1 MCPWYVSLFF
11 PKMTNLLIEKNVSL
25 QPIFKHHQ
33 MKKNLLFLLILIV
46 GFCSLKVSAQ
56 NPCNPIMVTDN
67 TPWLDDFSTAPACW
81 SFPTDNI
88 NSSWMWDDED
98 QDIYHDYGSYES
110 DVLSPILNISGVTLP
125 YLKFSQKRADFAD
138 SEVVDELYVYY
149 RSTAVGGDSTWYLIG
164 AYTAVCNDWFVDSI
178 PLPHNQTTIQFK
190 FHAVGN
196 GTLANGVN
204 IKFVNVYNEEN
215 APSCIAPTALN
226 AFNIGD
232 YSAELSWAMVS
243 VGNVDLYYKAVSDS
257 IYNLI
262 ETPMLIEGVFLLDNL
277 ETATQYVWYLDMDCG
292 GESVQTPLHYFTTG
306 CGLISAPYSEGFEY
320 VNPGENPPCWNTINS
335 VAEGAYHFPGVG
347 NIIGQY
353 THTGNHSYKFRNGN
367 PQYAIMPEFDNVFS
381 TLQVNFWTRRE
392 GSGSGTFYVGYV
404 TDPQSDS
411 SFVPLLTISG
421 AQLDNSYHNYTV
433 RYDSVQTEANTHYYI
448 AFKYE
453 CTVTWFW
460 YMDDI
465 SVTEITPC
473 MTPES
478 LNASNATG
486 SSIDLSW
493 TGNADEYTVYY
504 RVVGETTYTQIDNVT
519 LNASG
524 VYTLGGLMPSTN
536 YEWYVEAYCNDGTT
550 VPSFIVASFTTE
562 CGAISMVPVNWDLED
577 NLTAGTTDYP
587 LPTCWSRISAST
599 ISPTPYVYHQ
609 TSNAH
614 SGSKSLRFYNRYPN
628 SYAVLPAVDETVLSF
643 ANLQISFYAKTTFTN
658 AALSLE
664 VGVMTNPDD
673 ASTFTTVGTITPT
686 ETYTL
691 YEIPFLSYTGSGTYI
706 AIRNVS
712 SSTSFVYNYFHID
725 DISLTSVANCT
736 APINLTAV
744 PSTHSAT
751 LSWVSSSS
759 TFTLHYKEADNDI
772 WQTENNVS
780 LNSNNEYEL
789 TGLQDGT
796 AYDWYVET
804 SCGITPEL
812 ESTHAY
818 FSTIMEPVD
827 LPYLTDF
834 SNNQEWLMNNGHA
847 GNYWM
852 TGIPAGDTESALFI
866 TDDGSTAEYNT
877 TLNAIITAEKAFN
890 MPESNLVHVEFDVQ
904 VGGEGGY
911 NPADYLKVFLAP
923 NTTEFTVGATSSN
936 TQSAVGYTTYAFN
949 FNDYIWQTGEL
960 NYPYKL
966 NLTQDSTLHI
976 SMNVANPDINGEAK
990 IVFMWRNDD
999 YLGTQPGAIIRNFI
1013 ITGDT
1018 AYTPPTPPTPLSCNI
1033 PTNVT
1038 TTNISHNSADVSWT
1052 AGEDETAWNL
1062 QYKESSTSTWG
1073 NSIPVA
1079 APSYHLAGLNPET
1092 EYQVR
1097 IQANCIDT
1105 LSDWTAPVSFT
1116 TAPEVGI
1123 DNITLANSISLMP
1136 NPANN
1141 HIELHVNSNANMK
1154 EAVVYN
1160 AFGQMIQTVVLTDN
1174 HAHIDLSDMA
1184 AGMYFVRVN
1193 GEGVSSV
1200 KKFIKR

>member
-1 MCPWYVSLFF
+1 
-11 PKMTNLLIEKNVSL
+11 
-25 QPIFKHHQ
+25 
-33 MKKNLLFLLILIV
+33 MKKNLLFLLILTL

-67 TPWLDDFSTAPACW
+67 TPWLDDFSTAPTCW

-88 NSSWMWDDED
+88 NSSWMWDNVDY
-98 QDIYHDYGSYES
+98 DIYHDYGTYES
-110 DVLSPILNISGVTLP
+110 DAISPVLDISGVTLP
-125 YLKFSQKRADFAD
+125 YIKFSQKRADFAA
-138 SEVVDELYVYY
+138 SEVADELYVYY

-164 AYTAVCNDWFVDSI
+164 SYTEVCNDWFVDSI

-196 GTLANGVN
+196 GTLADGIN
-204 IKFVNVYNEEN
+204 ITFVNVYNEEN
-215 APSCIAPTALN
+215 APSCIAPTAMN

-243 VGNVDLYYKAVSDS
+243 NGNVDLYYKAVSDS

-262 ETPMLIEGVFLLDNL
+262 ETPMLIDGVFLLDNL

-306 CGLISAPYSEGFEY
+306 CGLISTPHYEGFEF
-320 VNPGENPPCWNTINS
+320 VNPGENPACWSTINS

-353 THTGNHSYKFRNGN
+353 THTGSHSYKFRNGN

-411 SFVPLLTISG
+411 SFVSLLTING
-421 AQLDNSYHNYTV
+421 AQLDNSYYNYTV
-433 RYDSVQTEANTHYYI
+433 RYDSVQTVANTHYYI

-453 CTVTWFW
+453 CTGTWFW

-493 TGNADEYTVYY
+493 TGNADEYTLYY
-504 RVVGETTYTQIDNVT
+504 RIVGETAYTQIDNVT
-519 LNASG
+519 LNANG

-562 CGAISMVPVNWDLED
+562 CGAISVVPVNWDLED

-628 SYAVLPAVDETVLSF
+628 SYAVLPAVDNTVLSF

-664 VGVMTNPDD
+664 VGVMTNPED

-834 SNNQEWLMNNGHA
+834 SNSQEWLMNNGHA

-936 TQSAVGYTTYAFN
+936 AQSAAGYTTYAFN
-949 FNDYIWQTGEL
+949 FNNYIWQTGEL

-1038 TTNISHNSADVSWT
+1038 TANISHNSADVSWT

-1105 LSDWTAPVSFT
+1105 LSDWTEPVSFT

-1123 DNITLANSISLMP
+1123 DNITLAQSISLMP
-1136 NPANN
+1136 NPADNY
-1141 HIELHVNSNANMK
+1141 IELRVNSNIEVK
-1154 EAVVYN
+1154 EAIVYN
-1160 AFGQMIQTVVLTDN
+1160 AFGQMIQTVQLNDN
-1174 HAHIDLSDMA
+1174 HARIDLSNVA

-1193 GEGVSSV
+1193 GEGVSAT

>member
-1 MCPWYVSLFF
+1 
-11 PKMTNLLIEKNVSL
+11 
-25 QPIFKHHQ
+25 
-33 MKKNLLFLLILIV
+33 MKKNLLFLLILTM

-67 TPWLDDFSTAPACW
+67 TPWLDDFSTAPSCW
-81 SFPTDNI
+81 TFPTDNGT
-88 NSSWMWDDED
+88 SWEWDNTHDY
-98 QDIYHDYGSYES
+98 IYHDYGTYEC
-110 DVLSPILNISGVTLP
+110 DAISPVLNISGVTLP
-125 YLKFSQKRADFAD
+125 YLKFSQKREDFAD

-196 GTLANGVN
+196 GTLADGIN

-215 APSCIAPTALN
+215 APSCIAPTAMN
-226 AFNIGD
+226 VFNIGD

-262 ETPMLIEGVFLLDNL
+262 ETPMLIDGVFLLDNL

-320 VNPGENPPCWNTINS
+320 VNPGENPPCWSTINS

-353 THTGNHSYKFRNGN
+353 THTGSHSYKFRNGN

-411 SFVPLLTISG
+411 SFVSLLTING

-433 RYDSVQTEANTHYYI
+433 RYDSVQTVANTHYYI

-453 CTVTWFW
+453 CTGTWFW

-493 TGNADEYTVYY
+493 TGNADEYTLYY
-504 RVVGETTYTQIDNVT
+504 RIVGETAYTQIDNVT
-519 LNASG
+519 LNANG
-524 VYTLGGLMPSTN
+524 VYTLCGLMPSTN

-562 CGAISMVPVNWDLED
+562 CGAIPMVPVNWDLED

-834 SNNQEWLMNNGHA
+834 SNSQEWLMNNGHA

-936 TQSAVGYTTYAFN
+936 AQSAVGYTTYAFN

-990 IVFMWRNDD
+990 IVFLWRNDD

-1018 AYTPPTPPTPLSCNI
+1018 AYTPPTPPTPLSCNV

-1038 TTNISHNSADVSWT
+1038 TANINHNSADVSWT

-1062 QYKESSTSTWG
+1062 QYKESSASTWG

-1079 APSYHLAGLNPET
+1079 TPSYHLSGLSPET

-1116 TAPEVGI
+1116 TTPEVGI
-1123 DNITLANSISLMP
+1123 DNITLAQNISLRP
-1136 NPANN
+1136 NPADN
-1141 HIELHVNSNANMK
+1141 HIELTVNSNVEVK

-1193 GEGVSSV
+1193 GEGVSAT

>member
-1 MCPWYVSLFF
+1 
-11 PKMTNLLIEKNVSL
+11 
-25 QPIFKHHQ
+25 
-33 MKKNLLFLLILIV
+33 MKKNLLFLLILTM

-67 TPWLDDFSTAPACW
+67 TPWLDDFSTAPSCW
-81 SFPTDNI
+81 TFPTDNGT
-88 NSSWMWDDED
+88 SWEWDNTHDY
-98 QDIYHDYGSYES
+98 IYHDYGTYEC
-110 DVLSPILNISGVTLP
+110 DAISPVLNISGVTLP
-125 YLKFSQKRADFAD
+125 YLKFSQKREDFAD

-196 GTLANGVN
+196 GTLADGIN

-215 APSCIAPTALN
+215 APSCIAPTAMN
-226 AFNIGD
+226 VFNIGD

-262 ETPMLIEGVFLLDNL
+262 ETPMLIDGVFLLDNL

-320 VNPGENPPCWNTINS
+320 VNPGENPPCWSTINS

-353 THTGNHSYKFRNGN
+353 THTGSHSYKFRNGN

-411 SFVPLLTISG
+411 SFVSLLTING

-433 RYDSVQTEANTHYYI
+433 RYDSVQTVANTHYYI

-453 CTVTWFW
+453 CTGTWFW

-493 TGNADEYTVYY
+493 TGNADEYTLYY
-504 RVVGETTYTQIDNVT
+504 RIVGETAYTQIDNVT
-519 LNASG
+519 LNANG

-834 SNNQEWLMNNGHA
+834 SNSQEWLMNNGHA

-936 TQSAVGYTTYAFN
+936 AQSAVGYTTYAFN

-990 IVFMWRNDD
+990 IVFLWRNDD

-1018 AYTPPTPPTPLSCNI
+1018 AYTPPTPPTPLSCNV

-1038 TTNISHNSADVSWT
+1038 TANINHNSADVSWT

-1062 QYKESSTSTWG
+1062 QYKESSASTWG

-1079 APSYHLAGLNPET
+1079 TPSYHLSGLSPET

-1116 TAPEVGI
+1116 TTPEVGI
-1123 DNITLANSISLMP
+1123 DNITLAQNISLRP
-1136 NPANN
+1136 NPADN
-1141 HIELHVNSNANMK
+1141 HIELTVNSNVEVK

-1193 GEGVSSV
+1193 GEGVSAT